1 MLMCVV
7 LAGFLFLFFFI
18 VVDIAV
24 AVLLFAGEMFVDGY
38 RLCLAAVYGF
48 AAVRPRRF
56 DFFPC
61 P

>member
-1 MLMCVV
+1 MLKCVV
-7 LAGFLFLFFFI
+7 LAGFLFLFFI
-18 VVDIAV
+18 VVV

-38 RLCLAAVYGF
+38 RRCLAAVYGF